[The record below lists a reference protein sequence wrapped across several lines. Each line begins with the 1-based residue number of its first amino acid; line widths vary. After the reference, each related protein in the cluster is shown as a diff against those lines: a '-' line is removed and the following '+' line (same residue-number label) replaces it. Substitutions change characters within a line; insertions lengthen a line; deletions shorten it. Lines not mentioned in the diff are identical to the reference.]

1 MTPGQLFVP
10 PPAAVAAPTVA
21 AERVAA
27 QVPAP
32 SDSAIRAILR
42 ERIESKRAVGIVAAT
57 LDHGRSTIYTAG
69 SSGAPAVA
77 LDGNTVFEIGSIT
90 KVFTASLLA
99 DMRLRGQVRPD
110 RHAA

>member
-1 MTPGQLFVP
+1 MTPRQRFILLL
-10 PPAAVAAPTVA
+10 AVAAPAVLGA
-21 AERVAA
+21 ARLTA
-27 QVPAP
+27 QVTAP
-32 SDSAIRAILR
+32 SDSAIGAILR
-42 ERIESKRAVGIVAAT
+42 ERVQSKRAIGIVAAT

-99 DMRLRGQVRPD
+99 DMV
-110 RHAA
+110 A